1 MYIVILSCILI
12 FTPIKKI
19 FPHYFLSNSSFL
31 IGLEDFSVYFYFRHM
46 YSLIVL
52 DSSKFSCTFF
62 PVTWKLAIYSWASTI
77 LFLLLQCYDKFV
89 IIFYKIY
96 PSAPPLL
103 PFFEKISWLSL
114 ASFFLMDFNLIESC
128 QWNPGLSDWK
138 PYIYIFIITPIFL
151 FSAINK

>member
-1 MYIVILSCILI
+1 MYIVILGCILI

-62 PVTWKLAIYSWASTI
+62 SCYMKIGHI
-77 LFLLLQCYDKFV
+77 FLSQHH
-89 IIFYKIY
+89 
-96 PSAPPLL
+96 S
-103 PFFEKISWLSL
+103 IS
-114 ASFFLMDFNLIESC
+114 
-128 QWNPGLSDWK
+128 
-138 PYIYIFIITPIFL
+138 IITML
-151 FSAINK
+151 